1 MVGSTIIIRVELSF
15 KSTKSWLETPK
26 FFMAHV
32 YTSLYMI

>member
-1 MVGSTIIIRVELSF
+1 MVGSTIIIRAEASL
-15 KSTKSWLETPK
+15 KSTKPWLETPK